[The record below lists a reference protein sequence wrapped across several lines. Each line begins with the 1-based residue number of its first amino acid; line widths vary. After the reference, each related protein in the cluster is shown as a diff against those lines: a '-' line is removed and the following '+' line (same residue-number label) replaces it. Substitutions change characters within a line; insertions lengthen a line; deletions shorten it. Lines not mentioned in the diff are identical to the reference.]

1 MLLLQ
6 LVPGSAS
13 SYIDMAD
20 QDASK
25 AEVTTKPAENGHI
38 NHEQD
43 DRSRKLNLNE
53 LVPELQA
60 SILKHVRSLFTRVL
74 NTIPKVLTDVRYLDH
89 QISNRSVAHR
99 SDSMM
104 SLSKISIILLASRLA
119 KDLI

>member
-1 MLLLQ
+1 
-6 LVPGSAS
+6 
-13 SYIDMAD
+13 MAD
-20 QDASK
+20 QDTSK
-25 AEVTTKPAENGHI
+25 AEVATRPAENGHI

-53 LVPELQA
+53 LIPELQA
-60 SILKHVRSLFTRVL
+60 NILKHVRPLFTRAL
-74 NTIPKVLTDVRYLDH
+74 NTIPKVLTDVRYPDH

-104 SLSKISIILLASRLA
+104 SLSRISITPLASRLA